1 MTISR
6 SFDISQPIGYINGIA
21 VMPIFGAE
29 RGYNTE
35 GDVLVNAT
43 ADGVDLNAIWR
54 EQMAALA
61 IFNEERTA
69 LARLMSYPTTQAADA
84 VPQSLAGSS
93 FERASEFGVP
103 QSNRVPSDVL
113 KLGYTF
119 EDHDLASRYTWKF
132 LRDSTAD
139 QVAAIFAD
147 VLAADNKLVNT
158 TILNR
163 LFDPAPEVN
172 EFGATCYGLYTGD
185 DGITRFPTSA
195 SPSLRPRRTTSHR
208 ARP

>member
-1 MTISR
+1 
-6 SFDISQPIGYINGIA
+6 
-21 VMPIFGAE
+21 MPIFGAE

-163 LFDPAPEVN
+163 LFDPRRKSTSSVRR
-172 EFGATCYGLYTGD
+172 ATGCTPA
-185 DGITRFPTSA
+185 TTASPRFPTSA

>member
-69 LARLMSYPTTQAADA
+69 
-84 VPQSLAGSS
+84 
-93 FERASEFGVP
+93 
-103 QSNRVPSDVL
+103 
-113 KLGYTF
+113 
-119 EDHDLASRYTWKF
+119 W
-132 LRDSTAD
+132 RD
-139 QVAAIFAD
+139 
-147 VLAADNKLVNT
+147 
-158 TILNR
+158 
-163 LFDPAPEVN
+163 
-172 EFGATCYGLYTGD
+172 
-185 DGITRFPTSA
+185 
-195 SPSLRPRRTTSHR
+195 
-208 ARP
+208 